1 MIRVVRVPAVSAEE
15 SLARVGR
22 SGISEREHALWHF
35 GGVEPARQ
43 PLPRRP
49 DKAPNFT
56 AYKCEAVKKALSG
69 LFGTK
74 CAYCES
80 SYAHITA
87 MEVEHFRPKGGYIDD
102 DGKFRSP
109 GYYWLAASYDNLL
122 PSCIDCNRERKQFHW
137 TKDGRRVVTKSGKA
151 NRFPIAPG
159 TQRANVPAELPN
171 EMPLLLNPCTDYPE
185 QHLRFFADGFVEPAT
200 TAEENQMSKGR
211 ATIDIYGLVRDALV
225 SERRKWATLMEA
237 AMQGVLTA
245 DRNMREHPQDPAMVS
260 QRTEAENALTFF
272 LQPDSPYLA
281 MTTAMEFTFRIVRA
295 AAQDYHLA
303 HTAWS
308 RTKGAQDR
316 AALVQCVAVL
326 QHIMADA
333 TLDRALAAKL
343 LKQAGVPNL

>member
-1 MIRVVRVPAVSAEE
+1 MIRIARVPAVPAEE
-15 SLARVGR
+15 ALERVGR
-22 SGISEREHALWHF
+22 SGMSEREHALWHF

-49 DKAPNFT
+49 DKAPKFT
-56 AYKCEAVKKALSG
+56 AYKCEAVKEALSG

-80 SYAHITA
+80 PYAHITG

-122 PSCIDCNRERKQFHW
+122 PSCIDCNRERKQVHW
-137 TKDGRRVVTKSGKA
+137 TKDGRRIAIKSGKA

-159 TQRANVPAELPN
+159 TQRANAPADLPN
-171 EMPLLLNPCTDYPE
+171 EMPLLLNPCSDYPD
-185 QHLRFFADGFVEPAT
+185 QHLRFSADGFVEPAKT
-200 TAEENQMSKGR
+200 VEENQMSKGR
-211 ATIDIYGLVRDALV
+211 ATIDIYGLVREALV
-225 SERRKWATLMEA
+225 SERRKRATLMEA

-245 DRNMREHPQDPAMVS
+245 DRNLRVHPQDPAMVS
-260 QRTEAENALTFF
+260 QRTDAENALTFF
-272 LQPDSPYLA
+272 LRPDSPFLA
-281 MTTAMEFTFRIVRA
+281 MTTSMEFTFRTVRA

-303 HTAWS
+303 HTGWS

-316 AALVQCVAVL
+316 AALVQRVAGL
-326 QHIMADA
+326 QRIMADA
-333 TLDRALAAKL
+333 RLDRALVAKL
-343 LKQAGVPNL
+343 FKQAGIPNL